1 MSFVNISRLTYFVA
15 VVEAGSFTA
24 AAKQLGVAKA
34 VVSHQLAK
42 LEEELEVSLLIR
54 TTRKVRTTESGEMF
68 YQRASEILRLSQE
81 AVAEIGNDR
90 EVPSGVLTITTAM
103 DYGVRFVVP
112 AVRAYMGKFPDM
124 HVDLSMDD
132 RKVDIVD
139 SNIDVSI
146 RVGWLKD
153 SSARA
158 RKIGDFHQIP
168 VAAPCSGVNEV
179 GVMPGWVFVSSRNK
193 PSAPLLSSQR

>member
-1 MSFVNISRLTYFVA
+1 MFSRLGF
-15 VVEAGSFTA
+15 S
-24 AAKQLGVAKA
+24 AKYRNCPADWQKN
-34 VVSHQLAK
+34 
-42 LEEELEVSLLIR
+42 
-54 TTRKVRTTESGEMF
+54 F
-68 YQRASEILRLSQE
+68 SEE

-112 AVRAYMGKFPDM
+112 VVRAYMGKFPDM

-168 VAAPCSGVNEV
+168 VAAPC
-179 GVMPGWVFVSSRNK
+179 
-193 PSAPLLSSQR
+193 LLSQHGGHHRLN